1 MYKKPSDECDFRQLK
16 DYQRV
21 VYNSFLTEDPDLFE
35 LIKKTHYDIYYVFD
49 RTDLDVNN
57 SIRLNNNVIDNEE
70 DYILK
75 FYTKSFNTL
84 EDVIIF
90 IKEES
95 KNNYFFLISY
105 LNKNLEYGT
114 IPLSYTIRGAEDY
127 RRDRLCDSLINI

>member
-1 MYKKPSDECDFRQLK
+1 MYKKPSDDCDFRKLR
-16 DYQRV
+16 DYQLV
-21 VYNSFLTEDPDLFE
+21 VYNSCCTEDPELFE

-84 EDVIIF
+84 EDVINF

-95 KNNYFFLISY
+95 KNNYFSTVFNYI
-105 LNKNLEYGT
+105 LNPLDT
-114 IPLSYTIRGAEDY
+114 IF
-127 RRDRLCDSLINI
+127 

>member
-1 MYKKPSDECDFRQLK
+1 MYKKPSDDCDFRKLR
-16 DYQRV
+16 DYQLV
-21 VYNSFLTEDPDLFE
+21 VYNSCCTEDPELSE

-84 EDVIIF
+84 EDVINF

>member
-1 MYKKPSDECDFRQLK
+1 MYKKPSDDCDFRKLR
-16 DYQRV
+16 DYQLV
-21 VYNSFLTEDPDLFE
+21 VYNSCCTEDPELFE

-84 EDVIIF
+84 EDVINF